1 MARTIRWIAAATT
14 ALLGMPAGAQLT
26 IRLAQLPSSTP
37 VGATVHVAGSFNGWN
52 PAAEGY
58 ALARGADGSYTLT
71 LPDSVRGAVE
81 YKLTLGSWETVETRA
96 GGGEVPNRA
105 VTIPAT
111 GAIVENVAV
120 AAWRDGSAPKP
131 RTHTASPSVAILS
144 DSFAMPQLGRT
155 RRVWIYL
162 PPGYATSRARYPVLY
177 MADGQNVFDEA
188 TSFSGEWG
196 VDEALDSL
204 AARGHRTIVVAV
216 DHGGARRLDEYD
228 PWKASDPKYGG
239 GEGEA
244 WVRFVVE
251 TLKPY
256 VDAHYR
262 TRPERAS
269 TAIAG
274 SSMGGLISLYAALT
288 RPAVFG
294 SAGVFSCAC
303 WIARDS
309 VYALAKRF
317 RASAGATPRLYF
329 VVGGQEAAD
338 REPVRDQDAIVE
350 LLRAGGYPKSS
361 IRALV
366 RANGKHAE
374 WFWRREFPAAYR
386 WMARALHR

>member
-1 MARTIRWIAAATT
+1 MSRKIRWIAAALALLPATT
-14 ALLGMPAGAQLT
+14 AHAQLT
-26 IRLAQLPSSTP
+26 IRLTQLPSGTP
-37 VGATVHVAGSFNGWN
+37 AGATVHVAGSFNGWN
-52 PAAEGY
+52 PAAADY
-58 ALARGADGSYTLT
+58 ALAPAADGVYTLT

-81 YKLTLGSWETVETRA
+81 YKLTLGSWETVETTA
-96 GGGEVPNRA
+96 SGGDVPNRA

-120 AAWRDGSAPKP
+120 AAWRDGSAPQP
-131 RTHTASPSVAILS
+131 RAHTASASVSILS
-144 DSFAMPQLGRT
+144 DSFPIPQLGRT

-177 MADGQNVFDEA
+177 MADGQNVFDDA

-196 VDEALDSL
+196 VDETLDSL
-204 AARGHRTIVVAV
+204 VARGARGAIVVAV
-216 DHGGARRLDEYD
+216 DHGGDRRLDEYD
-228 PWKASDPKYGG
+228 PWKASNPKYGG

-244 WVRFVVE
+244 WVSFVVQ

-274 SSMGGLISLYAALT
+274 SSMGGLIALYAALT
-288 RPAVFG
+288 RPRVFG

-309 VYALAKRF
+309 VLALAKRF
-317 RASAGATPRLYF
+317 RPKAGATPRIYF
-329 VVGGQEAAD
+329 VVGGQETAD
-338 REPVRDQDAIVE
+338 REPVRDQEALVA
-350 LLRAGGYPKSS
+350 LLRERGYPATA
-361 IRALV
+361 IRAVV
-366 RANGKHAE
+366 REDGKHAE
-374 WFWRREFPAAYR
+374 WFWRQEFPAAYA
-386 WMARALHR
+386 WMVRP